1 MKEAPRRVRKEAVS
15 RPRGRF
21 LPPVPLCAALC
32 PRATPRQGWPLCD
45 AGRGERVT
53 WTRRGLRSTT

>member
-1 MKEAPRRVRKEAVS
+1 MKEAPRRVRKEAAS

-32 PRATPRQGWPLCD
+32 RSVPEGYASAGLAPL
-45 AGRGERVT
+45 
-53 WTRRGLRSTT
+53 RRGPGRTGDAD